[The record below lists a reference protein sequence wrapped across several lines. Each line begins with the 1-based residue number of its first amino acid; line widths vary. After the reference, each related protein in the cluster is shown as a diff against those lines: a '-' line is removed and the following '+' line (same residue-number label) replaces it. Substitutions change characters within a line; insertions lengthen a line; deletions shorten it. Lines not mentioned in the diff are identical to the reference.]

1 MLSISGEMN
10 PLMTVERNLILV
22 HTQGYQDAADFAAIA
37 QHVQELAP
45 DIETFI
51 ASKNIPSS
59 ATRRRAGRRPTLI
72 FSPGRLLEFRPMRG
86 RVYAGSPIP
95 KLEQLSRFKAAGLPV
110 PPSTEITP
118 DTVLSEG
125 EFGPLVIVKPS
136 FSEASHGHHMT
147 IKIRR
152 DVRFQSSASYIAKIS
167 KRRFIAIAEPNP
179 AD

>member
-118 DTVLSEG
+118 DTRALRLRISA
-125 EFGPLVIVKPS
+125 PLVIKS
-136 FSEASHGHHMT
+136 SRASP
-147 IKIRR
+147 
-152 DVRFQSSASYIAKIS
+152 
-167 KRRFIAIAEPNP
+167 KRRTATI
-179 AD
+179 